1 MTRSHRPDARPVRR
15 RPVLVGFT
23 AALALPA
30 VAGTVAGC
38 ADKAPDPL
46 IALVNQAYSDA
57 TLIDSAAQAWQNP
70 PAGQP
75 DRPTGPI
82 TAALLNEAGQA
93 RRTHAEQMARELGDD
108 APPAPPAGQGA
119 PTQAPTAALT
129 AVLNALDASQ
139 RAAAALVPGL
149 SRHQAALVGSLAACC
164 GAYRSVLL

>member
-1 MTRSHRPDARPVRR
+1 M
-15 RPVLVGFT
+15 LVGFT
-23 AALALPA
+23 AALAVPA

-93 RRTHAEQMARELGDD
+93 RRTHAEQM
-108 APPAPPAGQGA
+108 
-119 PTQAPTAALT
+119 
-129 AVLNALDASQ
+129 
-139 RAAAALVPGL
+139 
-149 SRHQAALVGSLAACC
+149 
-164 GAYRSVLL
+164 